1 MKIAIVGAA
10 GWVGNEVLQEAKRRG
25 HELIALVR
33 DPAKV
38 ADKAIEVRQFDITDP
53 NSSLAEAVAGAEV
66 IVSSVSGRHDGDQS
80 IFAKAAQRY
89 LAELPK
95 TDASRLVWVG
105 GAGSLE
111 VAPGVKLL
119 CSADFPEEYKSEA
132 IGMGEALE
140 VFQQSSSVLNWT
152 FISPA
157 ALLFPGEKQVAYRV
171 GKEQLLTDAHGQS
184 KISVADYAIALM
196 DVLENNLYPKQR
208 IGVAY

>member
-33 DPAKV
+33 DPGKV
-38 ADKAIEVRQFDITDP
+38 TETDIEVRKFDISDA
-53 NSSLAEAVAGAEV
+53 NSSLAAAVAGAEV

-80 IFAKAAQRY
+80 IFARAAQRY
-89 LAELPK
+89 LAELPD
-95 TDASRLVWVG
+95 TDADRLVWVG

-111 VAPGVKLL
+111 VAPGVPLV
-119 CSADFPEEYKSEA
+119 SSPAFPEEYRAEA
-132 IGMGEALE
+132 VGMGKALE
-140 VFQQSSSVLNWT
+140 VFQRSSSTLNWT

-157 ALLFPGEKQVAYRV
+157 ALLFPADKQAPYRV
-171 GKEQLLTDAHGQS
+171 GKDQLLSDAQGES
-184 KISVADYAIALM
+184 KISVADYAVALM
-196 DVLENNLYPKQR
+196 DVLESNLYPKQR